1 MDTDLSPDKILPRAF
16 EVYTKKA
23 RIKTNKLLILSFFA
37 GVFIALAAQGSS
49 FAAANLLANKD
60 TLGLGKLVQGLT
72 FTPGLIFVILA
83 GAELFTGNCLMITAF
98 LDKKVRL
105 KDMLKSWI
113 LVYLGNFIGCI
124 FVAFLLSIS
133 GQWLLG
139 DGLVGIRTILIAKSK
154 IDLSFGQAFVLG
166 ILANFLV
173 CLGVWM
179 SLGAKF
185 YGSKAIAAFFPVGV
199 FVLSGFEH
207 SIANMYYIPAG
218 ILAKNISDLAAK
230 TGLDAAVLASI
241 NIPNMLVK
249 NLIPVTLGNIIGGA
263 ILVGLLYFLAYRK
276 EDWDGKW
283 SDSH

>member
-49 FAAANLLANKD
+49 FAAANLLANKE

-105 KDMLKSWI
+105 KEMLKSWI

-154 IDLSFGQAFVLG
+154 IDLSFEQAFVLG

-179 SLGAKF
+179 SLGAKS
-185 YGSKAIAAFFPVGV
+185 YGSKALAAFFPVAV

-230 TGLDAAVLASI
+230 TGLDAAALASI

-249 NLIPVTLGNIIGGA
+249 NLIPVTLGNITGGA

-276 EDWDGKW
+276 ED
-283 SDSH
+283 

>member
-16 EVYTKKA
+16 EVYTKKS
-23 RIKTNKLLILSFFA
+23 RIKTKKLLILSFFA

-49 FAAANLLANKD
+49 FSAANLLENKD

-98 LDKKVRL
+98 LDKKVCL
-105 KDMLKSWI
+105 KEMLKSWI
-113 LVYLGNFIGCI
+113 LVYLGNFIGCL

-179 SLGAKF
+179 SLGAKS
-185 YGSKAIAAFFPVGV
+185 YGSKALAAFFPVAV

-218 ILAKNISDLAAK
+218 ILAKNISYLGAK
-230 TGLDAAVLASI
+230 TGLDAAALAGI

-249 NLIPVTLGNIIGGA
+249 NLIPVTLGNITGGA

-276 EDWDGKW
+276 ED
-283 SDSH
+283 

>member
-1 MDTDLSPDKILPRAF
+1 MDTDLSSDKILPRAF

-23 RIKTNKLLILSFFA
+23 RIKTKKLLILSFFA

-98 LDKKVRL
+98 LDKKVCL
-105 KDMLKSWI
+105 KEMLKSWI
-113 LVYLGNFIGCI
+113 LVYLGNFIGCL

-179 SLGAKF
+179 SLGAKS
-185 YGSKAIAAFFPVGV
+185 YGSKALAAFFPVAV

-218 ILAKNISDLAAK
+218 ILAKNIPDLGAK
-230 TGLDAAVLASI
+230 TGLDAAALASI

-276 EDWDGKW
+276 ED
-283 SDSH
+283 

>member
-23 RIKTNKLLILSFFA
+23 RIKTKKLLILSFFA

-105 KDMLKSWI
+105 KEMLKSWI

-185 YGSKAIAAFFPVGV
+185 YGSKALAAFFPVAV

-218 ILAKNISDLAAK
+218 ILAKNIPDLAAK
-230 TGLDAAVLASI
+230 TGLDVSALASI
-241 NIPNMLVK
+241 NIPNMLIK

-276 EDWDGKW
+276 ED
-283 SDSH
+283 

>member
-23 RIKTNKLLILSFFA
+23 RIKTKKLLILSFFA

-105 KDMLKSWI
+105 KEMLKSWI

-179 SLGAKF
+179 SLGAKS
-185 YGSKAIAAFFPVGV
+185 YGSKALAAFFPVAV
-199 FVLSGFEH
+199 FVLSCFEH

-218 ILAKNISDLAAK
+218 ILAKIIPDLAAK
-230 TGLDAAVLASI
+230 TGLDAAALVSI

-276 EDWDGKW
+276 ED
-283 SDSH
+283 

>member
-23 RIKTNKLLILSFFA
+23 RIKTKKLLILSFFA

-98 LDKKVRL
+98 LDKKVCL
-105 KDMLKSWI
+105 KEMLKSWI

-124 FVAFLLSIS
+124 FVAFLLSFS

-154 IDLSFGQAFVLG
+154 IDLSFEQAFVLG

-179 SLGAKF
+179 SLGAKS
-185 YGSKAIAAFFPVGV
+185 YGSKALAAFFPVAV

-218 ILAKNISDLAAK
+218 ILAKNIPDIAAK
-230 TGLDAAVLASI
+230 TGLDAAALASI

-276 EDWDGKW
+276 ED
-283 SDSH
+283 

>member
-23 RIKTNKLLILSFFA
+23 RIKTKKLLILSFFA

-105 KDMLKSWI
+105 KEMLKSWI

-179 SLGAKF
+179 SLGAKS
-185 YGSKAIAAFFPVGV
+185 YGSKALAAFFPVAV

-218 ILAKNISDLAAK
+218 ILAKNIPDLAAK
-230 TGLDAAVLASI
+230 TGLDVSALASI

-276 EDWDGKW
+276 ED
-283 SDSH
+283 

>member
-49 FAAANLLANKD
+49 FAAANLLANKE

-105 KDMLKSWI
+105 KEMLKSWI

-218 ILAKNISDLAAK
+218 ILAKNIPDLAAK
-230 TGLDAAVLASI
+230 TGLDVAALASI

-276 EDWDGKW
+276 EDWDGK
-283 SDSH
+283 

>member
-23 RIKTNKLLILSFFA
+23 RIKTKKLLILSFFA
-37 GVFIALAAQGSS
+37 GVFIALVAQGSS
-49 FAAANLLANKD
+49 FAAANLLANKE

-105 KDMLKSWI
+105 KEMLKSWI

-179 SLGAKF
+179 SLGAKS
-185 YGSKAIAAFFPVGV
+185 YGSKAIAAFFPVAV

-218 ILAKNISDLAAK
+218 ILAKNIPDLAAK
-230 TGLDAAVLASI
+230 TGLDVAALASI

-276 EDWDGKW
+276 ED
-283 SDSH
+283 

>member
-218 ILAKNISDLAAK
+218 ILAKNISDLASK

-276 EDWDGKW
+276 ED
-283 SDSH
+283 

>member
-23 RIKTNKLLILSFFA
+23 RIKTKKLLILSFFA
-37 GVFIALAAQGSS
+37 GVFIALTAQGSS

-98 LDKKVRL
+98 LDKKIRL
-105 KDMLKSWI
+105 KEMIKSWI

-133 GQWLLG
+133 GQWLLR

-179 SLGAKF
+179 SLGAKS
-185 YGSKAIAAFFPVGV
+185 YGSKTLAAFFPVGV

-218 ILAKNISDLAAK
+218 ILAKNIPDLAAK
-230 TGLDAAVLASI
+230 TGLDAAALASI

-276 EDWDGKW
+276 ED
-283 SDSH
+283 

>member
-276 EDWDGKW
+276 ED
-283 SDSH
+283 

>member
-23 RIKTNKLLILSFFA
+23 RIKIKKLLILSFFA

-105 KDMLKSWI
+105 KEMLKSWI

-154 IDLSFGQAFVLG
+154 IDLSLGQAFVLG

-185 YGSKAIAAFFPVGV
+185 YGSKALAAFFPVGV

-218 ILAKNISDLAAK
+218 ILAKNIPDLAAK
-230 TGLDAAVLASI
+230 TGLDVAALASI
-241 NIPNMLVK
+241 DIPNMLVK

-276 EDWDGKW
+276 ED
-283 SDSH
+283 

>member
-23 RIKTNKLLILSFFA
+23 RIKTKKLLILSFFA

-105 KDMLKSWI
+105 KEMLKSWI

-154 IDLSFGQAFVLG
+154 IDFSFGQAFVLG

-179 SLGAKF
+179 SLGAKS
-185 YGSKAIAAFFPVGV
+185 YGSKALAAFFPVAV

-218 ILAKNISDLAAK
+218 ILAKNIPDLAAK
-230 TGLDAAVLASI
+230 TGLDAAALASI

-276 EDWDGKW
+276 ED
-283 SDSH
+283 

>member
-23 RIKTNKLLILSFFA
+23 RIKTKKLLILSFFA

-60 TLGLGKLVQGLT
+60 TFGLGKLVQGLT

-98 LDKKVRL
+98 LDKKVCL
-105 KDMLKSWI
+105 KEMLKSWI

-179 SLGAKF
+179 SLGAKS
-185 YGSKAIAAFFPVGV
+185 YGSKAIVAFFPVAV

-218 ILAKNISDLAAK
+218 ILAKNISDIASK
-230 TGLDAAVLASI
+230 TGLDAAALASI

-276 EDWDGKW
+276 ED
-283 SDSH
+283 

>member
-23 RIKTNKLLILSFFA
+23 RIKTKKLLILSFFA

-105 KDMLKSWI
+105 KEMLKSWI

-185 YGSKAIAAFFPVGV
+185 YGSKAFAAFFPVGV

-218 ILAKNISDLAAK
+218 ILAKNIPDLAAK
-230 TGLDAAVLASI
+230 TGLDVAALASI
-241 NIPNMLVK
+241 DIPNMLVK
-249 NLIPVTLGNIIGGA
+249 NLIPDTLGNIIGGA

-276 EDWDGKW
+276 ED
-283 SDSH
+283 

>member
-23 RIKTNKLLILSFFA
+23 RIKTKKLLILSFFA

-83 GAELFTGNCLMITAF
+83 GTELFTGNCLMITAF

-105 KDMLKSWI
+105 NEMLKSWI
-113 LVYLGNFIGCI
+113 LVYLGNFIGCL

-179 SLGAKF
+179 SLGAKC
-185 YGSKAIAAFFPVGV
+185 YGSKALAAFFPVAV

-218 ILAKNISDLAAK
+218 ILAKNISNLGAK
-230 TGLDAAVLASI
+230 TGLDAAALASI

-276 EDWDGKW
+276 ED
-283 SDSH
+283 

>member
-23 RIKTNKLLILSFFA
+23 RIKIKKLLILSFFA

-105 KDMLKSWI
+105 KEMLKSWI

-154 IDLSFGQAFVLG
+154 IDLSLGQAFVLG

-218 ILAKNISDLAAK
+218 ILAKNIPDLAAK
-230 TGLDAAVLASI
+230 TGLDVAALASI
-241 NIPNMLVK
+241 DIPNMLVK

-276 EDWDGKW
+276 ED
-283 SDSH
+283 

>member
-49 FAAANLLANKD
+49 FAAANLLTNKD

-105 KDMLKSWI
+105 KEMLKSWI

-179 SLGAKF
+179 SLGAKS
-185 YGSKAIAAFFPVGV
+185 YGSKAIAAFFPVAV

-218 ILAKNISDLAAK
+218 ILAKNIPDLAAK
-230 TGLDAAVLASI
+230 TGLDAAALASI

-276 EDWDGKW
+276 ED
-283 SDSH
+283 

>member
-23 RIKTNKLLILSFFA
+23 RIKTKKLLILSFFA
-37 GVFIALAAQGSS
+37 GLFIALAAQGSS

-98 LDKKVRL
+98 LDKKVCL
-105 KDMLKSWI
+105 KEMLKSWI
-113 LVYLGNFIGCI
+113 LVYLGNFIGCL

-179 SLGAKF
+179 SLGAKS
-185 YGSKAIAAFFPVGV
+185 YGSKALSAFFPVAV

-218 ILAKNISDLAAK
+218 ILAKNISDLASK
-230 TGLDAAVLASI
+230 TGLDAAALASI

-276 EDWDGKW
+276 ED
-283 SDSH
+283 

>member
-23 RIKTNKLLILSFFA
+23 RIKIKKLLILSFFA

-105 KDMLKSWI
+105 KEMLKSWI

-154 IDLSFGQAFVLG
+154 IDLSLGHAFVLG

-218 ILAKNISDLAAK
+218 ILAKNIPDLAAK
-230 TGLDAAVLASI
+230 TGLDVAALASI
-241 NIPNMLVK
+241 DIPNMLVK

-276 EDWDGKW
+276 ED
-283 SDSH
+283 

>member
-23 RIKTNKLLILSFFA
+23 RIKTKKLLILSFFA

-49 FAAANLLANKD
+49 FAAANLLVNKD

-98 LDKKVRL
+98 LDKKVCL
-105 KDMLKSWI
+105 KEMLKSWI

-179 SLGAKF
+179 SLGAKS
-185 YGSKAIAAFFPVGV
+185 YGSKAIAAFFPVAV

-218 ILAKNISDLAAK
+218 ILAKNISNLGAK
-230 TGLDAAVLASI
+230 TGLDAAALASI

-263 ILVGLLYFLAYRK
+263 IFVGLLYFLAYRK
-276 EDWDGKW
+276 ED
-283 SDSH
+283 

>member
-23 RIKTNKLLILSFFA
+23 RIKTKKLLILSFFA

-105 KDMLKSWI
+105 KEMLKSWI
-113 LVYLGNFIGCI
+113 LVYLGNFIGCL

-154 IDLSFGQAFVLG
+154 IDLSFGEAFVLG

-179 SLGAKF
+179 SLGAKS
-185 YGSKAIAAFFPVGV
+185 YGSKALAAFFPVAV

-230 TGLDAAVLASI
+230 TGLDAAALASI
-241 NIPNMLVK
+241 NILNMLVK

-276 EDWDGKW
+276 ED
-283 SDSH
+283 

>member
-23 RIKTNKLLILSFFA
+23 RIKTKKLLILSFFA

-49 FAAANLLANKD
+49 FAAANLLVNKD

-98 LDKKVRL
+98 LDKKVCL
-105 KDMLKSWI
+105 KEMLKSWI

-154 IDLSFGQAFVLG
+154 IDLSFGQAFILG

-179 SLGAKF
+179 SLGAKS
-185 YGSKAIAAFFPVGV
+185 YGSRAIAAFFPVAV

-218 ILAKNISDLAAK
+218 ILAKNISDLASK
-230 TGLDAAVLASI
+230 TGLDAAALASI

>member
-23 RIKTNKLLILSFFA
+23 RIKTKKLLILSFFA
-37 GVFIALAAQGSS
+37 GVFIALTAQGSS

-98 LDKKVRL
+98 LDKKIRL
-105 KDMLKSWI
+105 KEMIKSWI

-133 GQWLLG
+133 GQWLLR

-179 SLGAKF
+179 SLGAKS
-185 YGSKAIAAFFPVGV
+185 YGSKTLAAFFPVGV

-218 ILAKNISDLAAK
+218 ILAKNIPDLAAK
-230 TGLDAAVLASI
+230 TGLDAAALASI

-276 EDWDGKW
+276 EDWDGK
-283 SDSH
+283 